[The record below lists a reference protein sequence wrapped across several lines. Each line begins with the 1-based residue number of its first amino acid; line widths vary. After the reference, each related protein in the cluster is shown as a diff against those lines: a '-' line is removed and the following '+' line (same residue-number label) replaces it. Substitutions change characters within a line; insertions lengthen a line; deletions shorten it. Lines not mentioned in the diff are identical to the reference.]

1 MLPAPLNTLRL
12 PCMKILL
19 SLIVGLLAG
28 ALLTATFLNLGSI
41 KKGARPHAAAMV
53 TLKYQ
58 LGEARGA
65 IEGGCSGADGT
76 RQLQVMRGLA
86 DDVEPLFREQGFE
99 PELFGRHAQQM
110 RDRLDAALALPA
122 VASCAQRK
130 EALTAVH
137 NSCDSCHR
145 DFGRG

>member
-1 MLPAPLNTLRL
+1 
-12 PCMKILL
+12 MKILL

-28 ALLTATFLNLGSI
+28 AMLTATFLNLGNI
-41 KKGARPHAAAMV
+41 RKGARPHAAAMV

-58 LGEARGA
+58 LGEARRVV
-65 IEGGCSGADGT
+65 EGGCSESEGT
-76 RQLQVMRGLA
+76 RQLLVMRGMA
-86 DDVEPLFREQGFE
+86 DDVVPLFAAQGFE

-122 VASCAQRK
+122 EASCGERK
-130 EALTAVH
+130 SALTAVH